1 MKITWNWLSE
11 YVDLQGLTPE
21 KVAADLTNAGIP
33 VESLAPVA
41 TGVEKVVVGHVKSA
55 NPHPNA
61 DRLRVC
67 TVAVGAAADLTIVC
81 GAANVAAGQRV
92 PVALIGARLPQGSIG
107 KSTLRGVTSEGM
119 ICSASEL
126 GLDVRLLSKEQ
137 TTGIFV
143 LPGDAPVGES
153 IVEYLQLSDIV
164 MELELTPNRSDCLSL
179 RGVAFEVAALYS
191 RAVSMRAPELRT
203 LSQEE
208 QEGQPLQVEIATD
221 KCTAYAGQVVSGL
234 SLRPSPLWM
243 QMRLLAVG
251 VRPINNIVDITNYVM
266 FEWGQPLHAFDYDA
280 IAGGHIIVRGA
291 QSEETLIT
299 LDGQTRMLEPAMTVI
314 ADSEKAL
321 GLAGVMGGESSEV
334 TASTRAV
341 VIESAL
347 FDPLQTRRT
356 GKRLQLRSEAG
367 TRFEKGIDPAVT
379 LPALARAV
387 DLLCAYGGGAIAAG
401 PQIAGVAL
409 TDTGASQE
417 AVRQVSVRAQRAT
430 AVLGFTVEAEQ
441 ILSICERLQ
450 FAARLEG
457 GTVLVD
463 VPGRRPD
470 IRIEEDLIEEIARL
484 TGYDQ
489 IPATMIVGPLT
500 GGELTK
506 TQYLTRM
513 VTDHLIALGMQ
524 QVVTYSF
531 VASTMAERIRLQPD
545 HGLRRM
551 IPLLHPLSEERS
563 ALRTTMLP
571 SLLEVAEYNVNRRQ
585 LDLRLFEIG
594 TVYLPESLPLQ
605 KQPTE
610 SKVIAGLLTGRVQ
623 APSPHGESR
632 MVDFFDV
639 KGMVET
645 LLLRLGVKDAAQ
657 YTRSQAP
664 FLHGGQAADIL
675 AAGSNIGL
683 IGKIHQDVCA
693 NFGMDLTDVFYFEL
707 SVDALLPL
715 LRERLYVEELPRFP
729 GTLRDLALVVSR
741 TLPVAELLSS
751 VRSAAGA
758 LLEDVRVFDVYTG
771 EHVGDAEKSVALR
784 LAFRSRERTLA
795 DEDLHQPIAAILN
808 AVKSAYGA
816 TLRE

>member
-1 MKITWNWLSE
+1 MKITWNWLSQ
-11 YVDLQGLTPE
+11 YVDLQGLTP
-21 KVAADLTNAGIP
+21 KQVAEDLTNAGIP
-33 VESLAPVA
+33 VEYLAPVA
-41 TGVEKVVVGHVKSA
+41 TGIENVVVGHVKSA
-55 NPHPNA
+55 DQHPNA

-92 PVALIGARLPQGSIG
+92 PVALVGARLPQGPIG
-107 KSTLRGVTSEGM
+107 KSTLRGVASEGM

-126 GLDVRLLSKEQ
+126 GLDVRLLPRDQ

-143 LPGDAPVGES
+143 LPADAPVGES
-153 IVEYLQLSDIV
+153 IVEYLELSDMV

-179 RGVAFEVAALYS
+179 RGVAYEVAALYS
-191 RAVSMRAPELRT
+191 RKVSMQAPELRT
-203 LSQEE
+203 PPQEKL
-208 QEGQPLQVEIATD
+208 PLTVEVATD
-221 KCTAYAGQVVSGL
+221 RCMAYSAQVVSGL

-243 QMRLLAVG
+243 QTRLLAVG

-280 IAGGHIIVRGA
+280 IAGGRIIVRDA
-291 QSEETLIT
+291 QREEALMT
-299 LDGQTRMLEPAMTVI
+299 LDGQARALEPAMTVI
-314 ADSEKAL
+314 ADPEKAL

-334 TASTRAV
+334 TANTRAV

-367 TRFEKGIDPAVT
+367 TRFEKGIDPAAT

-387 DLLCAYGGGAIAAG
+387 ELLCAYGGGAIASGPRLAG
-401 PQIAGVAL
+401 AAL
-409 TDTGASQE
+409 ADVEPGQD
-417 AVRQVSVRAQRAT
+417 AVRQVGVRAARAA
-430 AVLGFTVEAEQ
+430 AVLGFAVDAGQ
-441 ILSICERLQ
+441 ILSVCERLQ
-450 FAARLEG
+450 FAAREEN

-463 VPGRRPD
+463 VPSRRPD

-484 TGYDQ
+484 VGYDH

-500 GGELTK
+500 GGELSRA
-506 TQYLTRM
+506 QYLTRLA
-513 VTDHLIALGMQ
+513 TDHLIALGMQ

-531 VASTMAERIRLQPD
+531 VSPTVAERMRLQPD
-545 HGLRRM
+545 DELLRM

-563 ALRTTMLP
+563 VLRTTMLP
-571 SLLEVAEYNVNRRQ
+571 SLLEVAEYNVNRRRV
-585 LDLRLFEIG
+585 DLRLFEIG

-610 SKVIAGLLTGRVQ
+610 RRVIAGLLIGQVQ

-632 MVDFFDV
+632 TVDFFDV
-639 KGMVET
+639 KGMVES
-645 LLLRLGVKDAAQ
+645 LLLRMGLEDKAQ

-664 FLHGGQAADIL
+664 FLHGGQAADIET
-675 AAGSNIGL
+675 AGSAIGL
-683 IGKIHQDVCA
+683 IGKIHRDVCA
-693 NFGMDLTDVFYFEL
+693 NFGMDLTDAFYFEL
-707 SVDALLPL
+707 SLEALLPL
-715 LRERLYVEELPRFP
+715 VRDRLRVEDLPRYP
-729 GTLRDLALVVSR
+729 GVSRDLALVVSR

-751 VRSAAGA
+751 VRSAAG
-758 LLEDVRVFDVYTG
+758 LFLEDVRVFDVYTG

-784 LAFRSRERTLA
+784 LSFRSRERTLA
-795 DEDLHQPIAAILN
+795 DDDLQEPMAAILR
-808 AVKSAYGA
+808 AAKSAYGA
-816 TLRE
+816 VLRE